1 MSTENLP
8 QSPEQSPEQ
17 PPRKPRVAVV
27 FGGRS
32 SEHGISV
39 VTAGAVLGAIDRT
52 KYDVLPIGITRD
64 GRWALTA
71 DEPERMAITDRRTP
85 DVDELA
91 ESTEGGVVLPVDP
104 ANREVVYS
112 EPGSVPKA
120 LGEVDVVFPVLHG
133 PYGEDGTL
141 QGLLELS
148 GVPYVGSGVL
158 ASAVGQDKEYMK
170 AVFTSYGLKV
180 GPYVVIR
187 PREWEQD
194 RSGARAKIVDFAGEH
209 GWPLFV
215 KPARAGSSIG
225 ITKVDDLAGLDEAIE
240 EARRHDPKILVE
252 AALRGREIE
261 CGVLEFEDGPRAS
274 VPAEIPPPSE
284 HAYYDFEAKYIDST
298 PGIVPAPLTD
308 EQTAEVRR
316 LAVEAFDAASCEG
329 LVRADFFLT
338 EDDEFVI
345 NEINTMPGFT
355 PISMY
360 PQMWQATGVGYPGGG
375 AGRAR
380 APRRRPGGLRCRSRP
395 RPPRRRPPRG
405 PPSRS
410 MISGFPSP
418 PPAGGSVRSAFRHN
432 SVTDAPGPGSAGTA
446 ADSPS
451 SAEGQPATEIDRRDR
466 AGEGLEMNDRTGQGA
481 GDAVHLLDLG
491 DHHATQ
497 LVDGVGLGADDDV
510 IGSCHV
516 LGLDHSR
523 DLADRLGDGRRLAD
537 LRLDQDVR
545 LYHGTSRAA
554 TRIMWGKGTPR
565 YRVAAPRGETRG
577 GRAVRA
583 GVPR

>member
-8 QSPEQSPEQ
+8 QSPEQ

-39 VTAGAVLGAIDRT
+39 VTAGAVLKAVDRT
-52 KYDVLPIGITRD
+52 KYDVLPIGITQD

-85 DVDELA
+85 SVEELA
-91 ESTEGGVVLPVDP
+91 ESSEGGVVLPVDP
-104 ANREVVYS
+104 ASREVVYS

-170 AVFTSYGLKV
+170 RVFTSFGLAV

-187 PREWEQD
+187 PREWERD
-194 RSGARAKIVDFAGEH
+194 TSAARKKIVDFAGEH

-225 ITKVDDLAGLDEAIE
+225 ITKVDDLSGLDEAIA
-240 EARRHDPKILVE
+240 EAQRHDPKILVE
-252 AALRGREIE
+252 AAVRGREIE

-274 VPAEIPPPSE
+274 VPAEIPPPDA

-298 PGIVPAPLTD
+298 PGIVPAPLTE

-316 LAVEAFDAASCEG
+316 LAVDAFEAASCEG

-338 EDDEFVI
+338 EDGEFVI

-360 PQMWQATGVGYPGGG
+360 PQMWQATGISYPELVDRLIQ
-375 AGRAR
+375 AAL
-380 APRRRPGGLRCRSRP
+380 RRSTGLR
-395 RPPRRRPPRG
+395 
-405 PPSRS
+405 
-410 MISGFPSP
+410 
-418 PPAGGSVRSAFRHN
+418 
-432 SVTDAPGPGSAGTA
+432 
-446 ADSPS
+446 
-451 SAEGQPATEIDRRDR
+451 
-466 AGEGLEMNDRTGQGA
+466 
-481 GDAVHLLDLG
+481 
-491 DHHATQ
+491 
-497 LVDGVGLGADDDV
+497 
-510 IGSCHV
+510 
-516 LGLDHSR
+516 
-523 DLADRLGDGRRLAD
+523 
-537 LRLDQDVR
+537 
-545 LYHGTSRAA
+545 
-554 TRIMWGKGTPR
+554 
-565 YRVAAPRGETRG
+565 
-577 GRAVRA
+577 
-583 GVPR
+583 

>member
-8 QSPEQSPEQ
+8 QSPEQQ

-32 SEHGISV
+32 SEHGISM
-39 VTAGAVLGAIDRT
+39 VTAGAVLRAIDRT
-52 KYDVLPIGITRD
+52 KYDVLPIGITRE
-64 GRWALTA
+64 GRWVLTA
-71 DEPERMAITDRRTP
+71 DEPERMAITERRTP
-85 DVDELA
+85 DVEELA
-91 ESTEGGVVLPVDP
+91 ESSEGGVILPVDP

-120 LGEVDVVFPVLHG
+120 LGEVDVVFPMLHG

-170 AVFTSYGLKV
+170 RVFISFGLPV

-187 PREWEQD
+187 PREWELD
-194 RSGARAKIVDFAGEH
+194 ESTARKKIIDFAGEH

-225 ITKVDDLAGLDEAIE
+225 ITKVDDLSGLDEAIAA
-240 EARRHDPKILVE
+240 ARRHDPKFLVE
-252 AALRGREIE
+252 ALLRGREIE

-274 VPAEIPPPSE
+274 VPAEIPPVQS
-284 HAYYDFEAKYIDST
+284 HDYYDFEAKYIDST
-298 PGIVPAPLTD
+298 PGLVPAPLTP

-338 EDDEFVI
+338 EDGTFVI

-360 PQMWQATGVGYPGGG
+360 PQMWEATGVPYPELVDRLIQ
-375 AGRAR
+375 AAL
-380 APRRRPGGLRCRSRP
+380 RRPTGLR
-395 RPPRRRPPRG
+395 
-405 PPSRS
+405 
-410 MISGFPSP
+410 
-418 PPAGGSVRSAFRHN
+418 
-432 SVTDAPGPGSAGTA
+432 
-446 ADSPS
+446 
-451 SAEGQPATEIDRRDR
+451 
-466 AGEGLEMNDRTGQGA
+466 
-481 GDAVHLLDLG
+481 
-491 DHHATQ
+491 
-497 LVDGVGLGADDDV
+497 
-510 IGSCHV
+510 
-516 LGLDHSR
+516 
-523 DLADRLGDGRRLAD
+523 
-537 LRLDQDVR
+537 
-545 LYHGTSRAA
+545 
-554 TRIMWGKGTPR
+554 
-565 YRVAAPRGETRG
+565 
-577 GRAVRA
+577 
-583 GVPR
+583 

>member
-8 QSPEQSPEQ
+8 QSPGQ

-27 FGGRS
+27 CGGRS

-39 VTAGAVLGAIDRT
+39 VTAGAVLRAIDRT

-85 DVDELA
+85 SVEELA
-91 ESTEGGVVLPVDP
+91 ESHEGGVVLPVDP
-104 ANREVVYS
+104 TNREVVYS

-170 AVFTSYGLKV
+170 RVFTSFGLEV

-187 PREWEQD
+187 PREWERDQAA
-194 RSGARAKIVDFAGEH
+194 ARKKIVDFAGEH

-225 ITKVDDLAGLDEAIE
+225 ITKVDDLAGLDEAIT
-240 EARRHDPKILVE
+240 EAQRHDPKILVE
-252 AALRGREIE
+252 AAIRGREIE

-274 VPAEIPPPSE
+274 VPAEIPPPDT
-284 HAYYDFEAKYIDST
+284 HAYYDFDAKYIDST

-308 EQTAEVRR
+308 EQTAEVQR
-316 LAVEAFDAASCEG
+316 LAVQAFEAASCEG
-329 LVRADFFLT
+329 LVRADFFLA
-338 EDDEFVI
+338 ENGKFVI

-360 PQMWQATGVGYPGGG
+360 PQMWQASGISYPELVDRLIQ
-375 AGRAR
+375 AALNRST
-380 APRRRPGGLRCRSRP
+380 GLR
-395 RPPRRRPPRG
+395 
-405 PPSRS
+405 
-410 MISGFPSP
+410 
-418 PPAGGSVRSAFRHN
+418 
-432 SVTDAPGPGSAGTA
+432 
-446 ADSPS
+446 
-451 SAEGQPATEIDRRDR
+451 
-466 AGEGLEMNDRTGQGA
+466 
-481 GDAVHLLDLG
+481 
-491 DHHATQ
+491 
-497 LVDGVGLGADDDV
+497 
-510 IGSCHV
+510 
-516 LGLDHSR
+516 
-523 DLADRLGDGRRLAD
+523 
-537 LRLDQDVR
+537 
-545 LYHGTSRAA
+545 
-554 TRIMWGKGTPR
+554 
-565 YRVAAPRGETRG
+565 
-577 GRAVRA
+577 
-583 GVPR
+583 

>member
-8 QSPEQSPEQ
+8 QSPQQ

-39 VTAGAVLGAIDRT
+39 VTAGAVLRAIDRT
-52 KYDVLPIGITRD
+52 TYDVLPIGITQD

-85 DVDELA
+85 TVAELA
-91 ESTEGGVVLPVDP
+91 ESSEGGVVLPLDP

-170 AVFTSYGLKV
+170 RVFTSFGLKV

-187 PREWEQD
+187 PREWERD
-194 RSGARAKIVDFAGEH
+194 ESAARKKIVDFAGEH

-225 ITKVDDLAGLDEAIE
+225 ITKVEDLAGLDEAVA
-240 EARRHDPKILVE
+240 EAQRHDPKILVE

-274 VPAEIPPPSE
+274 VPSEIPSPE
-284 HAYYDFEAKYIDST
+284 THAYYDFEAKYIDST
-298 PGIVPAPLTD
+298 PGIVPAPLTAQ
-308 EQTAEVRR
+308 ETAEVQR
-316 LAVEAFDAASCEG
+316 LAVDAFEAASCEG

-338 EDDEFVI
+338 EDGEFVI
-345 NEINTMPGFT
+345 NEINTMPGMT

-360 PQMWQATGVGYPGGG
+360 PQMWQATGVGYPELVDRLIQ
-375 AGRAR
+375 AAL
-380 APRRRPGGLRCRSRP
+380 RRSTGLR
-395 RPPRRRPPRG
+395 
-405 PPSRS
+405 
-410 MISGFPSP
+410 
-418 PPAGGSVRSAFRHN
+418 
-432 SVTDAPGPGSAGTA
+432 
-446 ADSPS
+446 
-451 SAEGQPATEIDRRDR
+451 
-466 AGEGLEMNDRTGQGA
+466 
-481 GDAVHLLDLG
+481 
-491 DHHATQ
+491 
-497 LVDGVGLGADDDV
+497 
-510 IGSCHV
+510 
-516 LGLDHSR
+516 
-523 DLADRLGDGRRLAD
+523 
-537 LRLDQDVR
+537 
-545 LYHGTSRAA
+545 
-554 TRIMWGKGTPR
+554 
-565 YRVAAPRGETRG
+565 
-577 GRAVRA
+577 
-583 GVPR
+583 